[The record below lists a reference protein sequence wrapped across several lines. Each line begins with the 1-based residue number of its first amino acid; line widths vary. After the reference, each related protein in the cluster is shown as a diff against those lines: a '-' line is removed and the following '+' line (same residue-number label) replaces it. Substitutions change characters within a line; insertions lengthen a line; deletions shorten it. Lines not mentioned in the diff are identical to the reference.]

1 MIIVVI
7 GLPGSGKSY
16 FAERL
21 AEKIGAEYV
30 NSDRL
35 RKSIFPKRTYSED
48 EKIKVYKVMLDKMEG
63 AIAQNNGLVLDA
75 TFHKAS
81 TREPF
86 ISKSKGNLRF
96 IEIQVDEEIV
106 RERLKKSRPFSEAD
120 FEVYRLLRK
129 EWEPLLESHL
139 TLQSTNDN
147 IEIMLQ
153 KAMKYLKDD
162 RNATR

>member
-1 MIIVVI
+1 MIILVL
-7 GLPGSGKSY
+7 GLPGCGKSY

-35 RKSIFPKRTYSED
+35 RKALFPKRTYSED
-48 EKIKVYKVMLDKMEG
+48 EKRKVYEVMLNKMEG
-63 AIAQNNGLVLDA
+63 AIAQNNYLVLDA

-96 IEIQVDEEIV
+96 IEIQVEEKIV

-120 FEVYRLLRK
+120 FEVYHLLQK
-129 EWEPLLESHL
+129 EWEPLLKSHL

-153 KAMKYLKDD
+153 KAMEYLKDD
-162 RNATR
+162 RNTDR